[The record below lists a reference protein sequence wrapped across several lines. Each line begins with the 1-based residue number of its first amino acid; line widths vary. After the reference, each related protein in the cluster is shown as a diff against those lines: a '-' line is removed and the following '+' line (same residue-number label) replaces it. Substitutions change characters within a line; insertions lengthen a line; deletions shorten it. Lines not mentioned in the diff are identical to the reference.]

1 MKEKKGGCE
10 YFPEITNCVECEYF
24 REVET
29 DYDIVTKCGMYDIEL
44 AKKRKKT
51 FAEVA
56 IKYLK
61 EHPNCEITLRSSFGL
76 FNDCILQMFDR
87 SKDGKQI
94 TAQQVIMNNLF
105 DQSKLTHD
113 EILIF
118 AADKL
123 RKELD
128 KYGTNS

>member
-1 MKEKKGGCE
+1 MDKKKGGCE
-10 YFPEITNCVECEYF
+10 HFPEITNCVECEYF

-29 DYDIVTKCGMYDIEL
+29 EDVVTKCAMYDIEL

-51 FAEVA
+51 FAEWS

-61 EHPNCEITLRSSFGL
+61 DHPNGEITLRSGFGL
-76 FNDCILQMFDR
+76 WNDCILQMFDR
-87 SKDGKQI
+87 SKDDKQI
-94 TAQQVIMNNLF
+94 TAQQVIMNELF
-105 DQSKLTHD
+105 EQSKLTND

-118 AADKL
+118 AAENL

>member
-1 MKEKKGGCE
+1 MDE
-10 YFPEITNCVECEYF
+10 
-24 REVET
+24 
-29 DYDIVTKCGMYDIEL
+29 
-44 AKKRKKT
+44 KKT
-51 FAEVA
+51 FAEWA
-56 IKYLK
+56 IEHLK
-61 EHPNCEITLRSSFGL
+61 EHPNCEITLRSGFGL
-76 FNDCILQMFDR
+76 WNDRILQMFDR

-105 DQSKLTHD
+105 EQSKLTHD

-118 AADKL
+118 AAENL

>member
-1 MKEKKGGCE
+1 MEE
-10 YFPEITNCVECEYF
+10 N
-24 REVET
+24 
-29 DYDIVTKCGMYDIEL
+29 
-44 AKKRKKT
+44 KT

-56 IKYLK
+56 IEYLK
-61 EHPNCEITLRSSFGL
+61 EHPNCEIILRSSFGL

-94 TAQQVIMNNLF
+94 TAQQVIMNKLF
-105 DQSKLTHD
+105 DQSKMTHD

-118 AADKL
+118 AAEKL
-123 RKELD
+123 RKELE